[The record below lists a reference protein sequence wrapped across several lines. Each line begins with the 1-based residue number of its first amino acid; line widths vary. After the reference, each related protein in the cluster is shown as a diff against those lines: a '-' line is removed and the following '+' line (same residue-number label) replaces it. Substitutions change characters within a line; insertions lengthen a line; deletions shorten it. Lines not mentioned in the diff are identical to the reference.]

1 MLSDTHLG
9 LATWPLSCH
18 LLSHCVTL
26 EGGLTVRI
34 RRAATGDSMVEFGVL
49 WVLPVTLLPSDCLA
63 IPDGSGAEIWL

>member
-1 MLSDTHLG
+1 M
-9 LATWPLSCH
+9 
-18 LLSHCVTL
+18 
-26 EGGLTVRI
+26 RI